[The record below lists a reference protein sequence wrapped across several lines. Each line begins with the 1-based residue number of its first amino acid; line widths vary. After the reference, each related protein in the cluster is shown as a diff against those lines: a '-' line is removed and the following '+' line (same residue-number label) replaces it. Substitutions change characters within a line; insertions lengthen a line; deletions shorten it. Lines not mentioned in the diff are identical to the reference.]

1 MSFLY
6 AYICMYTYMCAYMN
20 NYEVNQSVT
29 DDGVASD
36 IYLTL
41 TIFSILLQSL
51 IISVNMI

>member
-1 MSFLY
+1 
-6 AYICMYTYMCAYMN
+6 MYTYMCAYMN